1 MRSCCCSKTSGRL
14 LLSFIILVFYSDFNN
29 GEDIFVGNVPQKAD
43 EEEFRTLFSEYGTIT
58 ECTIIQNFVL
68 CKSKV
73 KTEA

>member
-1 MRSCCCSKTSGRL
+1 MSYFFSPFCLQTF
-14 LLSFIILVFYSDFNN
+14 FIQIFNN

-58 ECTIIQNFVL
+58 ECTIIQNFAL